1 MKNLLL
7 IIVISLLTYS
17 LSAKEYF
24 GAEAQKLIK
33 GANQVRITEKT
44 DFPDFIVFNEL
55 NQIPVEKFN
64 SWIKLYMKNPAKTS
78 FKLVTKYN
86 DKIGFIHIKYQQLY
100 ENKTIDGAVITLH
113 TKNNKIVSVSG
124 NIYKNIEIENNISIT
139 SESSI
144 NFAKKFMNAKSYKW
158 EILSEEKQLKFETNN
173 PNATYYPS
181 PNLKVIHIKS
191 GEFKQ
196 AYNFT
201 IYSHNPIDKKEF
213 FIDAS
218 NGAILDVRQKLY
230 DADITGTAVT
240 KYSGN
245 QTITTDSYS
254 GSYRLRE
261 IGRGNGI

>member
-86 DKIGFIHIKYQQLY
+86 DKIGFI
-100 ENKTIDGAVITLH
+100 
-113 TKNNKIVSVSG
+113 
-124 NIYKNIEIENNISIT
+124 
-139 SESSI
+139 
-144 NFAKKFMNAKSYKW
+144 
-158 EILSEEKQLKFETNN
+158 
-173 PNATYYPS
+173 P
-181 PNLKVIHIKS
+181 
-191 GEFKQ
+191 EFSTRI
-196 AYNFT
+196 F
-201 IYSHNPIDKKEF
+201 
-213 FIDAS
+213 
-218 NGAILDVRQKLY
+218 
-230 DADITGTAVT
+230 
-240 KYSGN
+240 
-245 QTITTDSYS
+245 
-254 GSYRLRE
+254 
-261 IGRGNGI
+261 